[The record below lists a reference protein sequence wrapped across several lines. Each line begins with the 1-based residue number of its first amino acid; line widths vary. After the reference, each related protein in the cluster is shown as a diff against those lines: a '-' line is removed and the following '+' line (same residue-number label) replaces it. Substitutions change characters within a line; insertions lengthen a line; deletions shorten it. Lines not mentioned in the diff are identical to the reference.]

1 MKHFPLSVQT
11 RQALARPSALA
22 QTAAP
27 TRSAWRTIAVLILLV
42 SGAVPR
48 VWAADIRTLKVDEH
62 QGRYTVTYDA
72 IVDAARDDVY
82 ATITNP
88 ERWPQLSH
96 VVTAARVTG
105 KLPDGGREIS
115 VTLHTCILIF
125 CQTLHKQ
132 EALRI
137 SAGGNI
143 ETVVFPERSDFSY
156 AYEHWQI
163 SGEGRRTRIRYHAE
177 MTPKFYIVPLI
188 GSYLLKAK
196 IRSLLQQVTASL
208 EAQAAP

>member
-1 MKHFPLSVQT
+1 M
-11 RQALARPSALA
+11 
-22 QTAAP
+22 
-27 TRSAWRTIAVLILLV
+27 
-42 SGAVPR
+42 PR
-48 VWAADIRTLKVDEH
+48 AWAADIRTLKVDEH
-62 QGRYTVTYDA
+62 QGRYSVTYDA
-72 IVDAARDDVY
+72 IVDATRDDVY
-82 ATITNP
+82 TTITNP
-88 ERWPQLSH
+88 KRWPQLSH

-115 VTLHTCILIF
+115 VTLHTCILIL
-125 CQTLHKQ
+125 CQTMHKQ
-132 EALRI
+132 EVLRT

-143 ETVVFPERSDFSY
+143 ETLAFPERSDFSY

-196 IRSLLQQVTASL
+196 IRSLLQQVTTSL